1 VLEQLKEDA
10 MPASRIV
17 AAAIGVAVGLAPTV
31 AASQE
36 IDLLI
41 ALPAATLTFSAPFV
55 AEDGGFYKREGLK
68 VSHRTIVGVGSV
80 NAVIAGSADFTV
92 GTGPV
97 FLRAAAQGQRLLA
110 IANLIDK
117 PLVEL
122 VLRKDVAQAAG
133 VAEGT
138 PFDARAKALRGKTI
152 GIQGV
157 NSIVHAWERLVAARG
172 GLDIEKDV
180 RIAPMDPSAMPAALA
195 TKAIDGYATSLPFT
209 TEAVVKGNAVMLASA
224 VSDAP
229 DLLPFAYGLVYTRPD
244 TCTKQREKCVRV
256 ARALAAANRFILEK
270 PSDALDLV
278 KKRFDKMDAAVL
290 AAAWPVVAQAHAR
303 DLRVT
308 VPGLEHSQQVSLEAK
323 LLEPKDAL
331 TKFDG
336 LTTDEFVR

>member
-1 VLEQLKEDA
+1 MSAWQNRA
-10 MPASRIV
+10 V
-17 AAAIGVAVGLAPTV
+17 AAAVGAAVGLVP
-31 AASQE
+31 AAAAGQD
-36 IDLLI
+36 IDILM
-41 ALPAATLTFSAPFV
+41 ALPAATLTFSAPFI
-55 AEDGGFYKREGLK
+55 AEDAGFYKKEGLK
-68 VSHRTIVGVGSV
+68 VGHRTIVGVGAV
-80 NAVIAGSADFTV
+80 NAVIAGSADFTM

-97 FLRAAAQGQRLLA
+97 FLRAASQGQRLYA

-122 VLRKDVAQAAG
+122 VLRKDVADAAG
-133 VAEGT
+133 ITAAT
-138 PFDARAKALRGKTI
+138 PLGDRAKVLRGKTI

-157 NSIVHAWERLVAARG
+157 GSIVHAWQRLVAHRG

-180 RIAPMDPSAMPAALA
+180 RIAPMDPSAMLAALQ

-244 TCTKQREKCVRV
+244 TCTKQREKCARV
-256 ARALAAANRFILEK
+256 ARALAGANAFIHDQPAA
-270 PSDALDLV
+270 ALDLLR
-278 KKRFDKMDAAVL
+278 KRFDKMDPAVL
-290 AAAWPVVAQAHAR
+290 AAAWQIVSAAHAK
-303 DLRVT
+303 DVRVT

-336 LTTDEFVR
+336 LYTDEFVR